1 MFEVKIV
8 TDNDEILLKNLNETD
23 VCEIFTNAYKC
34 IYQLEP
40 VIKFTED
47 VKIDALSLSHFYI
60 NK

>member
-34 IYQLEP
+34 IYRLEP

-47 VKIDALSLSHFYI
+47 VKVDALSLSHFYI